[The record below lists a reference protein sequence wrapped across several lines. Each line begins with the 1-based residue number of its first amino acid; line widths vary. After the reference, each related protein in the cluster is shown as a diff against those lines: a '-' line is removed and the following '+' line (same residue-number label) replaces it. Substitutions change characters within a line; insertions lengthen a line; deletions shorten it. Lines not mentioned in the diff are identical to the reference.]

1 MRVWDVSK
9 TSVGLG
15 HFPYGLVFVIPDCP
29 EGGENGLQVN
39 HIVLFQLL
47 II

>member
-15 HFPYGLVFVIPDCP
+15 HFPYGLGSVIPDCP

-39 HIVLFQLL
+39 LIVLFQIF